1 MRAVR
6 ISEDIVPISDFKAQA
21 ADWLKRVADTGQPVV
36 ITQNG
41 KAAGVLV
48 SPAEFDRLRERA
60 GLIEAID
67 AGLADEQA
75 GRVVSHATVVSEM
88 KHRTARRTSKR

>member
-6 ISEDIVPISDFKAQA
+6 VSEDVVPVSDFKAQA
-21 ADWLKRVADTGQPVV
+21 ADWLKRVADTGHPVI

-48 SPAEFDRLRERA
+48 SPAEFDRLTEGARLTA
-60 GLIEAID
+60 AIE

-75 GRVVSHATVVSEM
+75 GRVVSHARVVAEM
-88 KHRTARRTSKR
+88 KARAARRAPRR